1 MSKERLLKR
10 QLVGVVL
17 GCQILLSFQSDLLA
31 NDSKSQT
38 STPYQVSQVEEQ
50 SNVSVSYEFNLKTPV
65 FSPSS
70 TYSALNGAIKS
81 ARDDMIARVLGQGA
95 VTTLNRSG
103 VLDQSD
109 AMQDAPPLKNSV
121 TADFEVNQN
130 NQLTS
135 VVMNME
141 GYVAPSA
148 HPFHTI
154 NTFNFDIKKGSMV
167 FLADIFNQDARPL
180 LLLSNLSREQL
191 KAKNLPDQAT
201 LIEGTA
207 PLPSNFEHWLISS
220 KGLVIYFDDYQVA
233 PYSSGQQTITI
244 PLDQLK
250 PSLSPYGLQL
260 SGIAS
265 E

>member
-1 MSKERLLKR
+1 MKK

-17 GCQILLSFQSDLLA
+17 GCQLLLSFQSDLLA
-31 NDSKSQT
+31 DDSKSQT

-65 FSPSS
+65 FSPNSS
-70 TYSALNGAIKS
+70 YSALNSAIKS
-81 ARDDMIARVLGQGA
+81 ARDDMIAQVLGQGA
-95 VTTLNRSG
+95 VATLNRSG

-109 AMQDAPPLKNSV
+109 AMDAPPLKNSV

-141 GYVAPSA
+141 GYIAPSA

-154 NTFNFDIKKGSMV
+154 KTFNFDIKKDSMV
-167 FLADIFNQDARPL
+167 FLADIFNQDTRPL
-180 LLLSNLSREQL
+180 LLLSHLSREQL

-201 LIEGTA
+201 LFEGTA
-207 PLPSNFEHWLISS
+207 PLPSNFEHWVISN

-233 PYSSGQQTITI
+233 PYSAGQQTITI

-260 SGIAS
+260 SGTTP